1 MDVCKNRMSTFENQ
15 VPVKTG
21 EEDSLDLESIVGN
34 IMFVQW
40 YPLETYHDQ
49 QGASGDREETSPRIQ
64 SGVVGNRV

>member
-1 MDVCKNRMSTFENQ
+1 MSTFENQ

-49 QGASGDREETSPRIQ
+49 QGASGDREETSPRIH